1 VAASVG
7 VQQGLERGS
16 ISRGAAGLAQLL
28 SQLQHMQQLVM
39 THLNLTDCC
48 WHIEEG
54 NPPAAAFSAFTTSSK
69 LQYLHISG
77 CKLAAGALQH
87 IFPTD
92 RQLSHLQELYVQGI
106 HIQPQAAAHLDCSR
120 RAGSCSGLCV
130 LDMSGS
136 SCSAKSLALVTGLS
150 GLRVLHLTLPLGCDM
165 MKCICQLTG
174 LTNLKQLRVDSS
186 TAYRQNCC

>member
-1 VAASVG
+1 
-7 VQQGLERGS
+7 
-16 ISRGAAGLAQLL
+16 
-28 SQLQHMQQLVM
+28 M

-48 WHIEEG
+48 WRIEEG

-69 LQYLHISG
+69 LRYLHISG

-106 HIQPQAAAHLDCSR
+106 HIQPQAAAYLDCSR
-120 RAGSCSGLCV
+120 RASSCSGLRV

-136 SCSAKSLALVTGLS
+136 SCSAESLAPVTGLS
-150 GLRVLHLTLPLGCDM
+150 GLRALHLTLPLGCDM
-165 MKCICQLTG
+165 MQCICQLTG
-174 LTNLKQLRVDSS
+174 LTAAPWMRHDAVHLPADRPYSGPLDA
-186 TAYRQNCC
+186 T